1 MPGGT
6 SAAFKMAPTRCWQR
20 GAGRSPR
27 AGSIAQRPKRKGI
40 KRKLSGPAGGRRA
53 AGAEGLAPWQGAG
66 AGGGRGTMRAIAIA
80 ILRPLR
86 EINMFYYHVYYF
98 RVSTVQLIANC
109 ADCNFGYLSLYD
121 VLRSYT
127 DRERS
132 TVYKTLWLANQSA
145 LRCAE

>member
-27 AGSIAQRPKRKGI
+27 AGSIAQRPKRK
-40 KRKLSGPAGGRRA
+40 RKLSGPAGGRRA
-53 AGAEGLAPWQGAG
+53 AGAVGLAPWQGAG

-98 RVSTVQLIANC
+98 RVSTVLAINSQFGIRNCELAIA
-109 ADCNFGYLSLYD
+109 SMT
-121 VLRSYT
+121 SYT

-145 LRCAE
+145 LR